1 MLDKLSTE
9 ILVLIFS
16 ELTERRDLTSVCQ
29 VSKRL
34 HSVASSVLFRSIAL
48 KAKDLALDRVA
59 VEGII
64 ATHRQTGALHYTKD
78 IHVSSPFHGR
88 LEKRCLHYNT
98 SSACGDD
105 EDGLNDDD
113 LQESE
118 HQDKKTWIE
127 NDDAAFGRD
136 DFCRFKDRLMAV
148 LIRCREGMLE
158 NFTWQLGTCVPE
170 EILGKNGYLPLKQKN
185 LKSLRLI
192 TDASCEWNGYNLAPF
207 TKLTSLSWHGLRP
220 DIDFISI
227 WKCFSVCSLQL
238 IYLDLDYYSQS
249 RTAAHG
255 FEIWDDGGYEMQK
268 ILRPLSEG
276 EQLFFPELRG
286 LSLSGISLSFA
297 EERLESAFDFQYLR
311 SLKLRF
317 CPGLE
322 ELLAHLQSAVGA
334 MYLEKLEIQT
344 SNDHFNDE
352 LELAIPNFLDIIEGL
367 QELFISTCHPDD
379 TLPIWCSIFRHH
391 LTLKNVVY
399 HRRIVGYPGEEPRD
413 APGPSL
419 EELHSWGKNPLF
431 NQFGKLDLEC
441 LGLCCDLQNFIPQM
455 HPSTRN
461 NTLKVLHI
469 RQSGRDIKASRN
481 WGVEEEMDADDLG
494 SISSSDESD
503 DGDNISIPFHS
514 NDHGTVAKQM
524 CPNNKNAAKP
534 VSTNEENMAERIYPN
549 EASQDLDFLAQWA
562 FGKKG
567 YPSLQLLAFGDFSF
581 NGRYSSEN
589 VLLCRQQEPGTSRGK
604 KYRHVTK
611 DDSFALHLFRQYSHV
626 LQACPSDPV

>member
-391 LTLKNVVY
+391 LTLKNV
-399 HRRIVGYPGEEPRD
+399 
-413 APGPSL
+413 
-419 EELHSWGKNPLF
+419 
-431 NQFGKLDLEC
+431 
-441 LGLCCDLQNFIPQM
+441 IPQM